1 MKRQRSHHRI
11 LCLWLP
17 SWPLQ
22 RVRLARPALKRCELS
37 LYQARHGA
45 LRVVASDRYPI
56 GMPLAEV
63 AIGKAEQHDPR
74 ADELALLE
82 LAAWC
87 EQFSPTVGI
96 EPPDNLCLE
105 VTGLDQLFGSE
116 QLLAQQVLKA
126 FGLRRLVVRLAIAD
140 TVGAAW
146 ALAHYGN
153 GACIA
158 PFGDK
163 AIRPLPVDALRLDG
177 QAEILAECGIE
188 RIDQLM
194 ALPREAVAERFD
206 PQLLFRLNQALGI
219 IPEPIASHRPPP
231 EIEVAKRLEFPLSD
245 RQALEHLLAEL
256 LTRVAQEL
264 ARRQQGALQIRCEL
278 RCEPNTIA
286 FTVGLFRP
294 SANPSHLMELAT
306 MQLDRIRLP
315 GPIDLVT
322 LGVISVAPLSTWQ
335 QELFDPSRRE
345 NRRHVGLL
353 IDRLSNRLGRE
364 SVVRAVPQAEAQ
376 PELAVRYEPLA
387 GARPSKSKQQFRRI
401 SRPLRLETTPIP
413 IEAFAVAPYGP
424 PSQFHYQQD
433 YRIAYWWG
441 PERIQTGWWRGRYVQ
456 RDYYRVETAEGKRF
470 WIFRE
475 LRSGKWFL
483 HGAFD

>member
-1 MKRQRSHHRI
+1 VI
-11 LCLWLP
+11 
-17 SWPLQ
+17 
-22 RVRLARPALKRCELS
+22 
-37 LYQARHGA
+37 
-45 LRVVASDRYPI
+45 ASDRYPF
-56 GMPLAEV
+56 GTPLAEV
-63 AIGKAEQHDPR
+63 ATGKAEQHDSR

-87 EQFSPTVGI
+87 EEFSPTVGV
-96 EPPDNLCLE
+96 EPPDNLCLD
-105 VTGLDQLFGSE
+105 VTGLAQLFGSE
-116 QLLAQQVLKA
+116 QLLAQHVLKA
-126 FGLRRLVVRLAIAD
+126 FARRGLVVRLAIAD

-153 GACIA
+153 APCIA
-158 PFGDK
+158 PNGDK
-163 AIRPLPVDALRLDG
+163 AIRPLPVEALRLDG

-188 RIDQLM
+188 RIEQLM
-194 ALPREAVAERFD
+194 ALPREALAERFD
-206 PQLLFRLNQALGI
+206 PRLLRRLNQAIGI
-219 IPEPIASHRPPP
+219 IPEPIVSHRPPP
-231 EIEVAKRLEFPLSD
+231 EIEVAKRLEFPLSG

-256 LTRVAQEL
+256 LTGVAQEL
-264 ARRQQGALQIRCEL
+264 ARRQQGALQFHCEL
-278 RCEPNTIA
+278 RCESATIA

-294 SANPSHLMELAT
+294 SANPSHLMELAA
-306 MQLDRIRLP
+306 MQLERVRLP

-353 IDRLSNRLGRE
+353 VDRLSNRLGRE
-364 SVVRAVPQAEAQ
+364 AVIQALPQAEAQ

-387 GARPSKSKQQFRRI
+387 GARPSKSKQQFKPLR
-401 SRPLRLETTPIP
+401 RPLRLEAAPLP
-413 IEAFAVAPYGP
+413 IEVLAVAPYGP
-424 PSQFHYQQD
+424 PSQFHYQCD
-433 YRIAYWWG
+433 YRIAKSWG

-475 LRSGKWFL
+475 LRSGNWFL

>member
-1 MKRQRSHHRI
+1 M
-11 LCLWLP
+11 
-17 SWPLQ
+17 
-22 RVRLARPALKRCELS
+22 RLARPALKRCELS
-37 LYQARHGA
+37 LYQTRHGA
-45 LRVVASDRYPI
+45 LKVIASDRYPV

-63 AIGKAEQHDPR
+63 AIGKAEQHDPV

-96 EPPDNLCLE
+96 EPPDNLCLD

-126 FGLRRLVVRLAIAD
+126 LNRRGVVVRLAVAD
-140 TVGAAW
+140 TLGAAW
-146 ALAHYGN
+146 ALAHYGS
-153 GACIA
+153 APCIA
-158 PFGDK
+158 PAGDR
-163 AIRPLPVDALRLDG
+163 AIRPLPMAALRLDG

-188 RIDQLM
+188 RIEQLM
-194 ALPREAVAERFD
+194 SLPREAVAERFD
-206 PQLLFRLNQALGI
+206 PQLLLRLNQALGM
-219 IPEPIASHRPPP
+219 IPEPIVSHRPPP

-245 RQALEHLLAEL
+245 RHALVHLLAEL
-256 LTRVAQEL
+256 LASVAQEL
-264 ARRQQGALQIRCEL
+264 ARRQQGALQIRSEL
-278 RCEPNTIA
+278 RCESATIA
-286 FTVGLFRP
+286 FTVGLYRP
-294 SANPSHLMELAT
+294 SANPLHLMELAT
-306 MQLDRIRLP
+306 MQLDRLRLP

-364 SVVRAVPQAEAQ
+364 SVVRALPQAEAQ

-387 GARPSKSKQQFRRI
+387 GARPSKSKQQFRQLP
-401 SRPLRLETTPIP
+401 RPLRLETAPVP
-413 IEAFAVAPYGP
+413 IEVLAVAPYGP

-433 YRIAYWWG
+433 YRITRAWG

-456 RDYYRVETAEGKRF
+456 RDYYRVETVEGKRF

-475 LRSGKWFL
+475 LRSGDWFL

>member
-1 MKRQRSHHRI
+1 MI
-11 LCLWLP
+11 
-17 SWPLQ
+17 
-22 RVRLARPALKRCELS
+22 
-37 LYQARHGA
+37 
-45 LRVVASDRYPI
+45 ASDRYPV
-56 GMPLAEV
+56 GTPLAEV
-63 AIGKAEQHDPR
+63 SIGKAEQHDSG
-74 ADELALLE
+74 ADEQALLE

-96 EPPDNLCLE
+96 EPPDNLCFE
-105 VTGLDQLFGSE
+105 VTGLDRLFGSE

-126 FGLRRLVVRLAIAD
+126 FNRRGLVVQLAIAD

-146 ALAHYGN
+146 ALSHYGN
-153 GACIA
+153 GACISSC
-158 PFGDK
+158 GDK
-163 AIRPLPVDALRLDG
+163 AIRSLPVEALRLDG
-177 QAEILAECGIE
+177 QAEILADCGIE

-206 PQLLFRLNQALGI
+206 PQLLLRLNQAIGI
-219 IPEPIASHRPPP
+219 VPEPIASHRPPP
-231 EIEVAKRLEFPLSD
+231 EIEVERQLEFPVSD
-245 RQALEHLLAEL
+245 RQALEHLVAEL
-256 LTRVAQEL
+256 LAGVAQEL
-264 ARRQQGALQIRCEL
+264 ARRQQGALQIRCDL
-278 RCEPNTIA
+278 RCESTTIA

-294 SANPSHLMELAT
+294 SANPSHLVELAA

-335 QELFDPSRRE
+335 QELFDSSRRE
-345 NRRHVGLL
+345 NRRQVGLL

-364 SVVRAVPQAEAQ
+364 AVVRALPQADAQ

-387 GARPSKSKQQFRRI
+387 GARASKSKQQFKPLP
-401 SRPLRLETTPIP
+401 RPLRLETAPIP
-413 IEAFAVAPYGP
+413 IEVLAVAPYGP
-424 PSQFHYQQD
+424 PSQFHYQCD
-433 YRIAYWWG
+433 YRITRHWG

-475 LRSGKWFL
+475 LRSGNWFL